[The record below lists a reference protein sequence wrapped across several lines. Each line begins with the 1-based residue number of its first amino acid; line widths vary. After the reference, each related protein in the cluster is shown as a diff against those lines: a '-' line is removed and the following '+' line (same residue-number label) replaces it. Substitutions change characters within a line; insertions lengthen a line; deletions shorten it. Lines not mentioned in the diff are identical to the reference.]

1 MKKKEIKKHL
11 QIHIKSYIITRQ
23 HFRNPAQLQQGGNF
37 MVKEFFKRGFIG
49 LISGLCILSLSIIA
63 IILLNENNVIVME
76 FDKNNILELIGL
88 FILIKFCIFA
98 SSIIFEYKQ
107 INLIIKTLLH
117 FILSSFLFIKFM
129 QFTNLNVETY
139 LIQAIIIALFFII
152 YSSIY
157 IYTNKKIY
165 K

>member
-1 MKKKEIKKHL
+1 
-11 QIHIKSYIITRQ
+11 
-23 HFRNPAQLQQGGNF
+23 
-37 MVKEFFKRGFIG
+37 
-49 LISGLCILSLSIIA
+49 
-63 IILLNENNVIVME
+63 
-76 FDKNNILELIGL
+76 
-88 FILIKFCIFA
+88 
-98 SSIIFEYKQ
+98 
-107 INLIIKTLLH
+107 
-117 FILSSFLFIKFM
+117 M

>member
-1 MKKKEIKKHL
+1 
-11 QIHIKSYIITRQ
+11 
-23 HFRNPAQLQQGGNF
+23 

-49 LISGLCILSLSIIA
+49 LISGLCILSLSIII

>member
-1 MKKKEIKKHL
+1 
-11 QIHIKSYIITRQ
+11 
-23 HFRNPAQLQQGGNF
+23 
-37 MVKEFFKRGFIG
+37 MVKEFFNRGCIG
-49 LISGLCILSLSIIA
+49 ILSGLCILSLSLIT
-63 IILLNENNVIVME
+63 IILLNENNVIVIE
-76 FDKNNILELIGL
+76 FNKNNILELIGL

-98 SSIIFEYKQ
+98 SSIIFEYEQ
-107 INLIIKTLLH
+107 INLIIKSLLH
-117 FILSSFLFIKFM
+117 FIISSFLFIKFM